1 MGADRFCS
9 PKTALVME
17 INCENG
23 LTSDRLEDGEGRSQD
38 ALYED
43 VVVVEMSMAA
53 ERLRKNSINSLVKR
67 GKAGP
72 TGSRWV
78 CSRAWI
84 LKN

>member
-1 MGADRFCS
+1 
-9 PKTALVME
+9 ME

-53 ERLRKNSINSLVKR
+53 ERLRKNSINRLVKR

-72 TGSRWV
+72 TGSGSIRNSV
-78 CSRAWI
+78 YEGCPMRVSRVI
-84 LKN
+84 F